1 MSIAHFPHWAVRAFV
16 NASEPGRVRTR
27 RRRTRRPARQISL
40 ESLEPRQM
48 LSVNPASSGW
58 TATSSANDISS
69 MVVLVPQNTIGILKT
84 ATVPS
89 APTSV
94 VAVIGNA
101 QLAVTW
107 AAPASTG
114 GSPITEYLVKYSS
127 NNGVAGAWARFLP
140 SSGLPIT
147 ALSCTVTGLTNGTP
161 YVIKVIAKNAVGISP
176 RSANSAPVAPS

>member
-1 MSIAHFPHWAVRAFV
+1 MSISRFPHWAVRSFA
-16 NASEPGRVRTR
+16 NASEAGRVQTR
-27 RRRTRRPARQISL
+27 RRRTRQTAQQISL

-58 TATSSANDISS
+58 TATSSANDLSS
-69 MVVLVPQNTIGILKT
+69 MVVLAPQNTIGIL
-84 ATVPS
+84 AAVPS

-94 VAVIGNA
+94 VAVSGDA

-107 AAPASTG
+107 VAPASTG
-114 GSPITEYLVKYSS
+114 GSPITEYVVKYSS
-127 NNGVAGAWARFLP
+127 NGGASWTRFFP

-161 YVIKVIAKNAVGISP
+161 YVIKVIAQNAVGISLP
-176 RSANSAPVAPS
+176 SYSAPVTPLAP